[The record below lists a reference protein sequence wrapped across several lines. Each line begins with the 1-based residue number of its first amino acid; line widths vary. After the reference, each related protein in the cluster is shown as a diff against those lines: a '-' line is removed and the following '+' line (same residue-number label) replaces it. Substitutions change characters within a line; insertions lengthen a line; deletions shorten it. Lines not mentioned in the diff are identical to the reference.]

1 MQAQQQTKQNKVSVK
16 FNRRQQ
22 RAVKAREKAQEITNI
37 YDEYQQ
43 RVQARKEAVESIF
56 EEHKTLII
64 ASTYN
69 ILFSIKIAANAVYNL
84 PEWLEEDGL
93 YKQGIK
99 NKTKALVNAVK
110 SFERTTYSAYGD
122 KAKFF
127 EESVGRMVEEI
138 GLDVEKIFWSKLS

>member
-69 ILFSIKIAANAVYNL
+69 ILFSIK
-84 PEWLEEDGL
+84 
-93 YKQGIK
+93 
-99 NKTKALVNAVK
+99 
-110 SFERTTYSAYGD
+110 R
-122 KAKFF
+122 
-127 EESVGRMVEEI
+127 
-138 GLDVEKIFWSKLS
+138 